1 MEGKLGL
8 EIFTY
13 DMEGGFEC
21 ACDSEARVCSLGIE
35 NKCLSNGG
43 TSFSAPILGDPVA
56 MHLVLH
62 VNFHFSF

>member
-1 MEGKLGL
+1 MEGKLGV

-13 DMEGGFEC
+13 NMEGGFGC
-21 ACDSEARVCSLGIE
+21 PCDSEARICSLEIE

-43 TSFSAPILGDPVA
+43 TSFSAPILGDPVTV
-56 MHLVLH
+56 HPVRH